1 MNTSIKASIESRR
14 GVLLLVVLS
23 TLIVFLLLGTL
34 LLTQSTRSRT
44 AARAFATMNAS
55 SSSNGALARDVLD
68 EALMQLVRG
77 GTGAQAGAVESVLG
91 DKYGVKDA
99 ANPSPNDPIQ
109 ARASLIN
116 DEPTTGNKSLL
127 QVNIGNPTNGVTVNS
142 PLELNGRL
150 LTFLP
155 TGSQASSPST
165 YRILR
170 VSTLAGGG
178 YQLFLANQNS
188 EPGVTL
194 PTAPCDI
201 IINGPEYRTEAY
213 DSYADDNWLTQLS
226 FSDAVPT
233 IDRPA
238 FVDPATFNKS
248 NPYDWS
254 LDNDGDGQNDSV
266 DNDGDGVPDGIWR
279 EAAWRDEV
287 LPNRMSSS
295 GSVNRFDVSYLVLD
309 LDSRVNVNVHGPIR
323 RQPENSWDWANPPD
337 NIVPGFGWGVADVD
351 AAALFNDFRQAS
363 QSRINVASN
372 LDSASFLTDWTNSST
387 TGASNVR
394 KKPYIGTI
402 EGRFGY
408 DQLGDNLVLD
418 NTVSAIRTLLYGSVP
433 AVDLHGLMKVFVQP
447 GTASTGSVLK
457 YAKPTASFSPY
468 TSNRNPYLTRLDT
481 SAPRLNVR
489 TAGSGVSEN
498 PFSLTE
504 LERILRHF
512 DTDVNA
518 LPQRLAGL
526 LGDEVQRARLFLTTD
541 SWDTPALTG
550 TVAQDVVDEIRSWA
564 SPTTQYAA
572 PYDVI
577 SPDIASGM
585 RFDVNRP
592 FRAVGE
598 NPSDATD
605 AAKIA
610 ARKQEY
616 CKHLFTL
623 LYAIDNS
630 LNTASVAQWVA
641 NVVDYR
647 DSDST
652 MTQFTFDDDPS
663 DGWSPPNPG
672 DTDWEDNTV
681 WGNERTDLVIGQT
694 LAWWNNDPESALY
707 VMLYRPPVEMIEDES
722 GNKTPAVPLDLTLAA
737 GTSGAARNQLDL
749 TKTVTDG
756 DGKIFPVWRL
766 RYDGDDDT
774 DSKFVR
780 FDATA
785 VADYH
790 SPFTSGNTSG
800 SVASQTSAL
809 NDDAYL
815 LIKPGVGPMQPEP
828 ENLTISGLDTFG
840 VGTNDPLYTEGL
852 GATLGLDDQN
862 SSSNAEV
869 HLERLANP
877 GLPYQSD
884 EEAANYNPYVSLGAF
899 PIKPVSRNG
908 NGVQN
913 NWKVYEREDPFWQ
926 TPTQFKNLNVG
937 GGGPTLSPLNPT
949 NRDLLLW
956 PNRPFISH
964 VELAMVPPGSGD
976 DVLENYR
983 VPGTANYHYLND
995 VLGSDANAQ
1004 ALLEATIVPSRV
1016 LGSATHYASA
1026 NSLRDVGFGTAVDA
1040 SGTNRPDGSGN
1051 TFGVVPINQLTKG
1064 REPGRVNLNL
1074 LWTDANASSPYSNNG
1089 GWLAMLGETVTNNVA
1104 AGYSAKDSVAK
1115 MLDLKGEDKIYV
1127 DGDPTSAGTQEQL
1140 YPLMAYKTAIKL
1152 GNIGTVRSNMF
1163 AVWITLKVT
1172 DTQTLVSTNHR
1183 LFAIIDRSQPTA
1195 FLPGQNL
1202 NSANTIRLKR
1212 YLD

>member
-1 MNTSIKASIESRR
+1 MERRR

-44 AARAFATMNAS
+44 AARAFAKMNAS

-77 GTGAQAGAVESVLG
+77 GTGTQAGAIESVLG

-99 ANPSPNDPIQ
+99 VNPSPNDPIQ
-109 ARASLIN
+109 AQASVIN

-127 QVNIGNPTNGVTVNS
+127 QVNIGNPTNGVTINS

-155 TGSQASSPST
+155 TGSQVSSPST

-170 VSTLAGGG
+170 VSALAGGG

-194 PTAPCDI
+194 RTAPCDI
-201 IINGPEYRTEAY
+201 VINGPEYRSEAH

-248 NPYDWS
+248 NPYNWS

-266 DNDGDGVPDGIWR
+266 DNDGDGIPDGIWR
-279 EAAWRDEV
+279 DAAWRDEV

-351 AAALFNDFRQAS
+351 AAAIFNDFRQEHP
-363 QSRINVASN
+363 SRTNVSTN
-372 LDSASFLTDWTNSST
+372 LDSASFSTNWNNST
-387 TGASNVR
+387 GTNEPSNVR
-394 KKPYIGTI
+394 KKPCIGTI

-447 GTASTGSVLK
+447 GAGSTGSVLK

-468 TSNRNPYLTRLDT
+468 NSNRNPYLTRLDA

-550 TVAQDVVDEIRSWA
+550 TVADNIIDEISTWGA
-564 SPTTQYAA
+564 PTDWFEA
-572 PYDVI
+572 PYDAI

-598 NPSDATD
+598 DPANATD

-623 LYAIDNS
+623 LYTIDNS
-630 LNTASVAQWVA
+630 LNTTDVAQWVA

-652 MTQFTFDDDPS
+652 MTRFTFDDDPS

-707 VMLYRPPVEMIEDES
+707 VMLYRPPVEMIEDEN
-722 GNKTPAVPLDLTLAA
+722 GNKTPAVPLDESLAA
-737 GTSGAARNQLDL
+737 GTSGTARNQLDL
-749 TKTVTDG
+749 SKTVTDG
-756 DGKIFPVWRL
+756 NGKIFPVWRL

-780 FDATA
+780 FDDTA
-785 VADYH
+785 VADYQP
-790 SPFTSGNTSG
+790 PFSGSNTSA
-800 SVASQTSAL
+800 SVASQTSSL
-809 NDDAYL
+809 NDDEYL

-828 ENLTISGLDTFG
+828 ENLAISGLNTLS
-840 VGTNDPLYTEGL
+840 VGTNDPLYAEGL

-956 PNRPFISH
+956 PNRSFISH

-1026 NSLRDVGFGTAVDA
+1026 NSLRNVGFGTAVDA
-1040 SGTNRPDGSGN
+1040 SGTNRTDGSGN

-1074 LWTDANASSPYSNNG
+1074 LWTDSSAASPYSNNG

-1104 AGYSAKDSVAK
+1104 TGYSAKDSSAK

>member
-1 MNTSIKASIESRR
+1 MNTLKKAPPESRR

-44 AARAFATMNAS
+44 AARAFARVTAS
-55 SSSNGALARDVLD
+55 SASNGALAREMLD

-77 GTGAQAGAVESVLG
+77 GTSATESVLG
-91 DKYGVKDA
+91 DKYGVGVSVESQATLIDDQGALIQVDIDDNLKDPDGNLVPPP
-99 ANPSPNDPIQ
+99 NP
-109 ARASLIN
+109 L
-116 DEPTTGNKSLL
+116 
-127 QVNIGNPTNGVTVNS
+127 V
-142 PLELNGRL
+142 LNGRY

-155 TGSQASSPST
+155 SGGQLGDVAT

-170 VSTLAGGG
+170 ASRVKVDPNDNNAPRP
-178 YQLFLANQNS
+178 YQLFLANQNPQ
-188 EPGVTL
+188 PGVSVPST
-194 PTAPCDI
+194 PCNV
-201 IINGPEYRTEAY
+201 IINGPEYRSESH
-213 DSYADDNWLTQLS
+213 DSFTNDNWLTEIRE
-226 FSDAVPT
+226 FSDAIPT
-233 IDRPA
+233 VARPA
-238 FVDPATFNKS
+238 FGNAGDIGNV
-248 NPYDWS
+248 
-254 LDNDGDGQNDSV
+254 DNDGDGQNDSV

-279 EAAWRDEV
+279 TATWRDEV
-287 LPNRMSSS
+287 LPNQISSS
-295 GSVNRFDVSYLVLD
+295 GSENQFDVSYLVLD
-309 LDSRVNVNVHGPIR
+309 LDSRVNVNIHGPLVR
-323 RQPENSWDWANPPD
+323 PPSNAWDWSNPPSGVE
-337 NIVPGFGWGVADVD
+337 IVPGFGWGVADINS
-351 AAALFNDFRQAS
+351 AALFKDYGTNSLAD
-363 QSRINVASN
+363 NVAQYLDGSDVSTGSTASGTRDDRASPYIGDVDGRFGQGGAVN
-372 LDSASFLTDWTNSST
+372 LDSTS
-387 TGASNVR
+387 
-394 KKPYIGTI
+394 
-402 EGRFGY
+402 
-408 DQLGDNLVLD
+408 
-418 NTVSAIRTLLYGSVP
+418 SAIRSLLFSNIP
-433 AVDLHGLMKVFVQP
+433 AIDMHGLMKVFAVP
-447 GTASTGSVLK
+447 GSGTQGTTLK
-457 YAKPTASFSPY
+457 YAEPSSAYNPY
-468 TSNRNPYLTRLDT
+468 GSSIDPYLTRLD
-481 SAPRLNVR
+481 SGSPRLNVR
-489 TAGSGVSEN
+489 QVSGSVSEN

-504 LERILRHF
+504 LERILRHY
-512 DTDVNA
+512 DADVNA

-526 LGDEVQRARLFLTTD
+526 LGNEVQRARLFLTTD

-550 TVAQDVVDEIRSWA
+550 GVADDIIDEISTWGA
-564 SPTTQYAA
+564 PTDWFEA

-598 NPSDATD
+598 TPTVPSDATR
-605 AAKIA
+605 IE

-630 LNTASVAQWVA
+630 LGTADVAQWVA

-647 DSDST
+647 DSDSN
-652 MTQFTFDDDPS
+652 MTRFTFDDDPS
-663 DGWSPPNPG
+663 DGWDPPAPG
-672 DTDWEDNTV
+672 DSDWEAKTV

-707 VMLYRPPVEMIEDES
+707 VMLYRPPVEMVEDEN
-722 GNKTPAVPLDLTLAA
+722 GNKTPAVPLDERLAA
-737 GTSGAARNQLDL
+737 GTSGTARNQLDL
-749 TKTVTDG
+749 AKTVVDG
-756 DGKIFPVWRL
+756 NGKIFPVWRL
-766 RYDGDDDT
+766 RYDGDDDA

-785 VADYH
+785 VEDYGD
-790 SPFTSGNTSG
+790 PFTATNTSA

-815 LIKPGVGPMQPEP
+815 LIKPGVGPGQPEP
-828 ENLTISGLDTFG
+828 ENITISGLDTFS
-840 VGTNDPLYTEGL
+840 VGTNDANYAEGL

-937 GGGPTLSPLNPT
+937 GGGPTLSPLDPT
-949 NRDLLLW
+949 NRNLLLW
-956 PNRPFISH
+956 PNRPFISQ

-976 DVLENYR
+976 EVLENYR
-983 VPGTANYHYLND
+983 VPGTANHHYLND

-1016 LGSATHYASA
+1016 HGSATHYAS
-1026 NSLRDVGFGTAVDA
+1026 SSDLESVGFGTAVDGLG
-1040 SGTNRPDGSGN
+1040 SDRTDGSGN
-1051 TFGVVPINQLTKG
+1051 PFDVFPLNQLTTC

-1074 LWTDANASSPYSNNG
+1074 LWTDSDADVSEGYSNHG
-1089 GWLAMLGETVTNNVA
+1089 GWLAMLGQTVTADVA
-1104 AGYSAKDSVAK
+1104 TSYNPQDRMAN
-1115 MLDLKGEDKIYV
+1115 MFDLKGEGGLYV
-1127 DGDPTSAGTQEQL
+1127 DGDPSSAGTQEQL
-1140 YPLMAYKTAIKL
+1140 YPLLAYKTAIKL
-1152 GNIGTVRSNMF
+1152 GNVGTIRSNLF
-1163 AVWITLKVT
+1163 AVWITLKIT
-1172 DTQTLVSTNHR
+1172 DTQTLVSTHRR
-1183 LFAIIDRSQPTA
+1183 LFAILDRSQPTA
-1195 FLPGQNL
+1195 FEEGRDL
-1202 NSANTIRLKR
+1202 NTKNIIRLKR